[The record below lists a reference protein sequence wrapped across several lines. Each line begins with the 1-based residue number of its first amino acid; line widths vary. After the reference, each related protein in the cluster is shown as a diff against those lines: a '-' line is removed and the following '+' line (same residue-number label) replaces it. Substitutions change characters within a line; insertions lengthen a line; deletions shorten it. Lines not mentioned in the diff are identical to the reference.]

1 MVNIDRSRR
10 ASALEAALRRRFPL
24 VQAVVDA
31 GVWFVAVIV
40 ATGLRYDG
48 RFDKTDIAGML
59 VVASVAAIL
68 QVLVG
73 LSFGL
78 YRRRYHYGAF
88 DEVKV
93 LAGVVVAVGVG
104 LLFLALVEG
113 GGWVPRS
120 VPVIAASIALVLA
133 SAARFVARLA
143 EDAYRR
149 PADQS
154 SEPLV
159 VLGAGEAGQ
168 QITRHLLRSP
178 DSPYRPVAL
187 LDDDPR
193 KAQLRANGLRVQGN
207 GDDAVAVA
215 ASHGATTVLVAIPS
229 ITGDRLR
236 DVTGPMLDAGL
247 RVLVLPPVADL
258 LGTVRPAD
266 IRPLQITDLLGRH
279 PANVDPASIAD
290 YVTGRRVLVTG
301 AGGSIGSELCRQLRA
316 FGPASLVLLDRD
328 ESGLHATQLSLDGRG
343 LLDSPSLVVADIRDR
358 DRLFQVFQQHRPE
371 VVFHAAA
378 LKHLPL
384 LQMHPSEAWKTNVVG
399 TENLLEVAEAT
410 DVAVLVNISTDK
422 AADPTSVLGY
432 TKRICERLTAE
443 AAGRTGRRFVSV
455 RFGNVLGSRGSMLTT
470 FERQIEDGGP
480 ITVTHPDVT
489 RYFMTVEEAVALTI
503 QAGALGEPGEVLVL
517 DMGKPVRIED
527 VARRLVEQSG
537 RDVRILHSGLRPGEK
552 LHEVLLGDGEV
563 DLRPRHPLISQV
575 PVPPLRFG
583 DVRAACTVGGRL
595 TVTPL
600 TLDAAASWG
609 LPDGEASAAWGRGGD
624 ERLAD

>member
-236 DVTGPMLDAGL
+236 DVTGPMLDSGL

-443 AAGRTGRRFVSV
+443 AAGRTERRYVSV